1 MKVDVCQPSFL
12 SYPFPQHSRSK
23 EGNPYKAAKRSDK
36 AVSIQQQFRIKCAKV
51 SAQMSSEA
59 PKPTPPV
66 EPPQGHLSWANLDTC
81 RLKIKLLVA
90 MP

>member
-12 SYPFPQHSRSK
+12 SYPVPQHSRSE
-23 EGNPYKAAKRSDK
+23 EGNPYKAEKRNDK

-59 PKPTPPV
+59 PKPPLPV
-66 EPPQGHLSWANLDTC
+66 EPPQGHLS
-81 RLKIKLLVA
+81 
-90 MP
+90 